1 MLYGARWEQPHITN
15 AGAGVPWIW
24 GGPAGSGTTYNE
36 AAIMSDTNTNTSNT
50 SYITVRRAA
59 ELAGVS
65 HWTIRKWIKRGRLQ
79 AKQRGGERGH
89 LLIDTT
95 SLIALLEQTINE

>member
-1 MLYGARWEQPHITN
+1 
-15 AGAGVPWIW
+15 
-24 GGPAGSGTTYNE
+24 
-36 AAIMSDTNTNTSNT
+36 MSDTNTNTSNT

-59 ELAGVS
+59 ELAGVT
-65 HWTIRKWIKRGRLQ
+65 HWTIRKWIKKGRLQ

>member
-1 MLYGARWEQPHITN
+1 
-15 AGAGVPWIW
+15 
-24 GGPAGSGTTYNE
+24 
-36 AAIMSDTNTNTSNT
+36 MSDTNTNTNTSNT

-59 ELAGVS
+59 ELAGVT
-65 HWTIRKWIKRGRLQ
+65 HWTIRKWIKKGRLQ

>member
-1 MLYGARWEQPHITN
+1 
-15 AGAGVPWIW
+15 
-24 GGPAGSGTTYNE
+24 
-36 AAIMSDTNTNTSNT
+36 MSDTNTNTTNNNT

-65 HWTIRKWIKRGRLQ
+65 YWTIRKWIKRGRLQ

-95 SLIALLEQTINE
+95 SLINLLEQTINE

>member
-1 MLYGARWEQPHITN
+1 MDTI
-15 AGAGVPWIW
+15 
-24 GGPAGSGTTYNE
+24 
-36 AAIMSDTNTNTSNT
+36 DTNTNSATTT

>member
-1 MLYGARWEQPHITN
+1 M
-15 AGAGVPWIW
+15 
-24 GGPAGSGTTYNE
+24 TT
-36 AAIMSDTNTNTSNT
+36 TTTSTAN
-50 SYITVRRAA
+50 YITVRRAA

-65 HWTIRKWIKRGRLQ
+65 HWTIRKWVRRGRLQ

-95 SLIALLEQTINE
+95 SLMDLLEQTING

>member
-1 MLYGARWEQPHITN
+1 
-15 AGAGVPWIW
+15 
-24 GGPAGSGTTYNE
+24 
-36 AAIMSDTNTNTSNT
+36 MSDTNTTTNT

-65 HWTIRKWIKRGRLQ
+65 YWTIRKWIKKGRLQ

>member
-1 MLYGARWEQPHITN
+1 
-15 AGAGVPWIW
+15 
-24 GGPAGSGTTYNE
+24 
-36 AAIMSDTNTNTSNT
+36 MSDTNTTTNT

-65 HWTIRKWIKRGRLQ
+65 YWTIRKWIKKGRLQ

-95 SLIALLEQTINE
+95 SLVNLLEQTVNE